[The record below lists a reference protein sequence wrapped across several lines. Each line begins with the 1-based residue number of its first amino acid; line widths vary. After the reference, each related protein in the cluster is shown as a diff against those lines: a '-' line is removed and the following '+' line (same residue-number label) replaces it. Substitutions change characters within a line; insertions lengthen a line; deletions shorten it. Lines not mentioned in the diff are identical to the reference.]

1 VEPGDLIVLTKSGR
15 GLMTAPM
22 INALTIIARRR
33 RILAAADGVR
43 V

>member
-1 VEPGDLIVLTKSGR
+1 VEPGDLIGLTKSGR

-33 RILAAADGVR
+33 IFAAGNGVR